1 MAYVQQALETIE
13 HYKVEVRRVTD
24 QLGEVKSSE
33 QRKVWHQLGA
43 TNADG
48 DATDGQVVHAA
59 FTHACRTQ
67 CEYPGLCIRHCI
79 STTQHISRR
88 ISRLDGR
95 ERL

>member
-43 TNADG
+43 TKDG
-48 DATDGQVVHAA
+48 DATDGQVG
-59 FTHACRTQ
+59 RT
-67 CEYPGLCIRHCI
+67 YPRMSNTVL
-79 STTQHISRR
+79 
-88 ISRLDGR
+88 
-95 ERL
+95 

>member
-48 DATDGQVVHAA
+48 DATDGQVR
-59 FTHACRTQ
+59 ACRM
-67 CEYPGLCIRHCI
+67 YPRMSNTVL
-79 STTQHISRR
+79 
-88 ISRLDGR
+88 
-95 ERL
+95 